1 MKAWMLDPVAQ
12 TLSLAERAV
21 PEPGPQQVLVKVK
34 AASLNRGEFLVGMGI
49 GGAGGAPKPSGME
62 AAGEV
67 VAMGEQVAPHAS
79 CPIAIGDR
87 VMGRAPGGF
96 AEYALMDAQ
105 DVMAV
110 PSSMAWLDAA
120 CVPIAY
126 LVAYDMVIAGGEL
139 QKGQRCLI
147 TGASSGVGVASIQIA
162 HAMGARVIGTSSSQ
176 HKLDRLKRLG
186 LDDELLSRGP
196 DFVGA
201 VLELSGNKGVELVIN
216 NVGGSVF
223 EACLQVLAYQG
234 RLALVGF
241 VDGVKQSAIDLDRM
255 HAQRLKIFG
264 VSNKLR
270 SADQRA
276 QTVSGFAKNM
286 LPLFASGTLKP
297 VIEKVFEFE
306 DLPKAQQAMQ
316 SNSHLGKLVLK
327 LVS

>member
-147 TGASSGVGVASIQIA
+147 TGASSGLVWP
-162 HAMGARVIGTSSSQ
+162 RY
-176 HKLDRLKRLG
+176 KLLTLW
-186 LDDELLSRGP
+186 
-196 DFVGA
+196 
-201 VLELSGNKGVELVIN
+201 VLESSG
-216 NVGGSVF
+216 
-223 EACLQVLAYQG
+223 
-234 RLALVGF
+234 
-241 VDGVKQSAIDLDRM
+241 
-255 HAQRLKIFG
+255 
-264 VSNKLR
+264 
-270 SADQRA
+270 
-276 QTVSGFAKNM
+276 
-286 LPLFASGTLKP
+286 P
-297 VIEKVFEFE
+297 
-306 DLPKAQQAMQ
+306 QAR
-316 SNSHLGKLVLK
+316 NTN
-327 LVS
+327 